1 MPLGIIMSLFIGPTV
16 PLPAPPSIVD
26 AIETIEI
33 TNTDEGRDGFQIT
46 FSAGRSSPADIL
58 DYPLM
63 TNPLIKPF
71 NRIIIMVTLGAI
83 PKVLIDGIITHIQL
97 STSNEPGESKLTVTG
112 EDVSV
117 MMDMEEKS
125 QTFPGQPD
133 NGIVARILS
142 EYTTKYGIVP
152 NVMLPPSIDVPLV
165 EDRIPSQHGTDL
177 SYIMELARL
186 HAYIFYI
193 EPQAF
198 GENKA
203 YWGPPNLTGI
213 PQKALSVNTGPCTN
227 IHSINFSYNA
237 LKPST
242 VKGSFQDRRTNVI
255 SPVMTFGSTR
265 QPISNQPAWF
275 VNQPNVR
282 DAQFRESGLS
292 AKEAY
297 ARAQAD
303 TEKQSCDVLIAEG
316 EVDALRYGEI
326 LQPRRLVGLRGA
338 GRSHDGI
345 YYVKRVTHKISVGEY
360 NQSFTL
366 AREGFGS
373 ITPVIPT

>member
-1 MPLGIIMSLFIGPTV
+1 MPLGINMSLFIGLTV
-16 PLPAPPSIVD
+16 PRPAPSSIVD
-26 AIETIEI
+26 AIQTVEI
-33 TNTDEGRDGFQIT
+33 ANTDEGRDGFQIV

-97 STSNEPGESKLTVTG
+97 SPSNEPGESKLTVTG

-125 QTFPGQPD
+125 RTFPSQPD
-133 NGIVARILS
+133 NRIVFRILS
-142 EYTTKYGIVP
+142 EYTAKYGIIP
-152 NVMLPPSIDVPLV
+152 DVMPPPSVDVPLV
-165 EDRIPSQHGTDL
+165 ADRIPSQHGTDL

-198 GENKA
+198 RVNKA

-227 IHSINFSYNA
+227 INSINFSYNA

-242 VKGSFQDRRTNVI
+242 VKGSFQDRKTNVI
-255 SPVMTFGSTR
+255 FPVMTSRSTR
-265 QPISNQPAWF
+265 QPISSQPAWL
-275 VNQPNVR
+275 VNKPNVR
-282 DAQFRESGLS
+282 VAQFRESGLS
-292 AKEAY
+292 EKEAY

-303 TEKQSCDVLIAEG
+303 TDKQSSDVLIAEG
-316 EVDALRYGEI
+316 EIDALRYGDI
-326 LQPRRLVGLRGA
+326 LQARRLVGLRGA

-360 NQSFTL
+360 NQSFML

-373 ITPVIPT
+373 TTPVIPT